1 MGESSNK
8 KNEKDVKTLLSSIF
22 KIIMIFIIV
31 ILFLWSIRLFY
42 IIPKLVRESN
52 QYKEFIIEKV
62 GLKDWI
68 PYYGAALGAI
78 LGGVITGGGLF
89 ITLRI
94 NAKELRKQRKIDNE
108 RWENSNRQF
117 NQQMKIQI
125 INEKINDYKRCV
137 ESIDELINANKE
149 VYDALV
155 DYKNSLGLFV
165 EKLEDKL
172 SEVINNGETSSVDV
186 FNFDNI
192 NRSVNNS
199 VYKLEIICAN
209 MSCITEEYIKENL
222 TKFITD
228 YEKMAKYYSEIRNF
242 NTRNKFTNIYEDYLK
257 NNMKLYET
265 FSEERYNL
273 GMIYHES
280 FEALTNIE
288 KNFSSLKDDIRDE
301 IVILYNQ
308 KYNLDK

>member
-1 MGESSNK
+1 MGENDNK
-8 KNEKDVKTLLSSIF
+8 ENTDKKIKNERFLSRGEKWGIVLVF
-22 KIIMIFIIV
+22 AGMVAIIFIIAV
-31 ILFLWSIRLFY
+31 CVRVNEIEGGLSISIDNWLLY
-42 IIPKLVRESN
+42 YGTISGALVRG
-52 QYKEFIIEKV
+52 FITAV
-62 GLKDWI
+62 GLFFTFK
-68 PYYGAALGAI
+68 
-78 LGGVITGGGLF
+78 
-89 ITLRI
+89 I
-94 NAKELRKQRKIDNE
+94 NAKQLKEQRKIDND
-108 RWENSNRQF
+108 RWESSNRQF

-165 EKLEDKL
+165 EELEDKI

-228 YEKMAKYYSEIRNF
+228 YEKMAKYYSGIRNF

-273 GMIYHES
+273 GMIYYES
-280 FEALTNIE
+280 FEALTNIG
-288 KNFSSLKDDIRDE
+288 KNFSSLKDDIRNE